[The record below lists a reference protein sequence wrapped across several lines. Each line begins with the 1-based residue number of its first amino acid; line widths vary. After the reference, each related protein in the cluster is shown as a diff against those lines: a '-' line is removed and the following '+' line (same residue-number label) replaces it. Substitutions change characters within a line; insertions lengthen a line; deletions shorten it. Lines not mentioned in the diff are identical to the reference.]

1 MGFVAFHTGY
11 ENCRDVCFLFCFL
24 LRYTCIVREKEKIE
38 WVLLLV
44 LQGMRIAMT
53 EADFEAQ
60 LESAKMEA
68 MKSFGDQVMLLE
80 KYVVRPRCV
89 FK

>member
-1 MGFVAFHTGY
+1 MFFV
-11 ENCRDVCFLFCFL
+11 LFCSL

-44 LQGMRIAMT
+44 LQGMRIAMM

-89 FK
+89 IK